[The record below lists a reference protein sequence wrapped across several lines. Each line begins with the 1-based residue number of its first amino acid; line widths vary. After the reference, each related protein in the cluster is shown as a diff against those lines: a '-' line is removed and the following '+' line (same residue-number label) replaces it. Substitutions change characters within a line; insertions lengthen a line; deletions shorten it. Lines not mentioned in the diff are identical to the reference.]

1 MKMDAVIRNVKTLAA
16 VAVLALVFTACS
28 SGGGGGGDED
38 KYQAAFTK
46 INPAWK
52 VYEVKKEGE
61 NTVIRVEAADVV
73 PFAEAKKALDAL
85 QAADPK
91 LKGYV
96 EFYNKEVGMV
106 LRKLE
111 IMPAT

>member
-28 SGGGGGGDED
+28 SGGGEED

-46 INPAWK
+46 INPEWK

-61 NTVIRVEAADVV
+61 NTIIRVEAADVV

-91 LKGYV
+91 LQGYV
-96 EFYNKEVGMV
+96 EFYNKEVGIV

>member
-1 MKMDAVIRNVKTLAA
+1 MKNKLKFIM
-16 VAVLALVFTACS
+16 VLALTVVSALSLFACS
-28 SGGGGGGDED
+28 SSSGPED
-38 KYQAAFTK
+38 KYEAVLK
-46 INPAWK
+46 KVNPSWK
-52 VYEVKKEGE
+52 VYEVKQEGT

-73 PFAEAKKALDAL
+73 PFPEAKKALEAL
-85 QAADPK
+85 QAMDPK
-91 LKGYV
+91 LSGYV

>member
-1 MKMDAVIRNVKTLAA
+1 MKMNAVIKNVKTLAV
-16 VAVLALVFTACS
+16 VAMLALAATACT
-28 SGGGGGGDED
+28 SGGGGVED
-38 KYQAAFTK
+38 KYQEALNK
-46 INPAWK
+46 VNPAWK

-61 NTVIRVEAADVV
+61 STVIRVEAADVV
-73 PFAEAKKALDAL
+73 PFAEAKKALDSL

-91 LKGYV
+91 LSGYV

-111 IMPAT
+111 IVPAT

>member
-1 MKMDAVIRNVKTLAA
+1 M
-16 VAVLALVFTACS
+16 VLALTVVSAAAFFAC
-28 SGGGGGGDED
+28 SGGGPED
-38 KYQAAFTK
+38 KYEAVLK
-46 INPAWK
+46 KVNPSWK
-52 VYEVKKEGE
+52 VYEVKQEGT

-73 PFAEAKKALDAL
+73 PFPEAKKALEAL
-85 QAADPK
+85 QAMDPK
-91 LKGYV
+91 LSGYV

>member
-1 MKMDAVIRNVKTLAA
+1 MKMDAVIKNVKTFAA
-16 VAVLALVFTACS
+16 VAVLALAFTACS
-28 SGGGGGGDED
+28 SGGGGEED

-61 NTVIRVEAADVV
+61 NTIIRVEAADVV

-96 EFYNKEVGMV
+96 EFYNKEVGIV

>member
-28 SGGGGGGDED
+28 SGGGGSEED
-38 KYQAAFTK
+38 KYQDAFTK

-61 NTVIRVEAADVV
+61 NTIIRVEAADVV

-96 EFYNKEVGMV
+96 EFYNKEVGIV

>member
-1 MKMDAVIRNVKTLAA
+1 MRMDAVIKNMKAFAA
-16 VAVLALVFTACS
+16 VAVIALAFTACS
-28 SGGGGGGDED
+28 GGGGLED
-38 KYQAAFTK
+38 KYQNALTK
-46 INPAWK
+46 VNPAWK

-61 NTVIRVEAADVV
+61 STIIRVEAGDAV
-73 PFAEAKKALDAL
+73 PFAEAKKALDSLLAV
-85 QAADPK
+85 DPK

-111 IMPAT
+111 ITPTT